1 MTVFNQDL
9 FRALMRRQLSLFVHD
24 MFAHTQG
31 SALIP
36 NWHIQTICWHLE
48 QVAKGRC
55 RRLIITLPPRSLKSF
70 IGSVAFPAWLLG
82 QDPTRRIL
90 TMSYSR
96 ELSARLTGDYRQLI
110 TTPAFRLLFP
120 EMRPGRKNTEIEQ
133 YTSKGGFRYATS
145 VGGTLTGQGG
155 DILIVDDPIKA
166 DGAMSEAERNSVNN
180 WFRNT
185 VFTRLDNKLV
195 GSIIILMQR
204 LHQDDLVGHLTE
216 EEGHGWTVVSIPA
229 IATEDGSFRISDQPG
244 REHYHRAEGE
254 VLEPLRE
261 PLSVLDEIKRNIGS
275 ARFASQYQQTPF
287 PPGGNLVHREW
298 LIDYEELP
306 DLEQADA
313 IVQSWDTAANAEE
326 HNDFSVCTTWAIFGD
341 QYYLF
346 DVFRRRVE
354 FPALKEVALSLIKR
368 YRPNIV
374 MIENA
379 GTGHSLR
386 QELVAELRDK
396 RRRPMLYKPTPRGDK
411 ITRVDGVTALLEQG
425 RVHVPKEAL
434 WRDGFLKEVL
444 GFPSGKHDDQ
454 IDSLEQ
460 FLRYMQKLRF
470 NLKFD
475 PVTGKFVR
483 QRRDRR

>member
-1 MTVFNQDL
+1 MTEINQEF
-9 FRALMRRQLSLFVHD
+9 FRALMRRRLSLFVHD
-24 MFAHTQG
+24 GFAHTQG
-31 SALIP
+31 QPLIA

-48 QVAKGRC
+48 QVAKGKC
-55 RRLIITLPPRSLKSF
+55 RRLIITMPPRSLKSF

-82 QDPTRRIL
+82 QDPTRKVL

-110 TTPAFRLLFP
+110 ATPAFRQLFP
-120 EMRPGRKNTEIEQ
+120 GMRPGRKNTEIEQ

-216 EEGHGWTVVSIPA
+216 EDGHGWTVVSIPA
-229 IATEDGSFRISDQPG
+229 IATEDWSYRISDQPG
-244 REHYHRAEGE
+244 REYPHRVEGE
-254 VLEPLRE
+254 VLDPLRE
-261 PLSVLDEIKRNIGS
+261 PLSVLDEIKRNIGTDRFS
-275 ARFASQYQQTPF
+275 AQYQQIPV
-287 PPGGNLVHREW
+287 PPGGNLVRREW
-298 LIDYEELP
+298 LIDCDELP
-306 DLEQADA
+306 DLQEANA
-313 IVQSWDTAANAEE
+313 IVQSWDTASNAEE
-326 HNDFSVCTTWAIFGD
+326 RNDFSVCTTWAVFGD
-341 QYYLF
+341 QYYLV

-354 FPALKEVALSLIKR
+354 FPALKEAALSLIKR
-368 YRPNIV
+368 YRPNIL

-379 GTGHSLR
+379 GTGQSLR
-386 QELVAELRDK
+386 QELLVALRER
-396 RRRPMLYKPTPRGDK
+396 RRRPVLHSPTPRGDK
-411 ITRVDGVTALLEQG
+411 ITRVAGVTALLEQG
-425 RVHVPKEAL
+425 RVRIPKEAK
-434 WRDGFLKEVL
+434 WRDEFLKEVL

-454 IDSLEQ
+454 VDSLEQ

-470 NLKFD
+470 DLKFD
-475 PVTGKFVR
+475 PATGEFIR